1 MQTKFRNQEFDGYE
15 YELMVEVKYDFEIE
29 ATASAVRKVVLSK
42 VKVNV
47 QDIEHEKKLANLYVV
62 AVA

>member
-1 MQTKFRNQEFDGYE
+1 MQTKFRNQEFIGYE

-29 ATASAVRKVVLSK
+29 ATASAVPKVVVSK

>member
-1 MQTKFRNQEFDGYE
+1 MQTKFRNQEFIGYE
-15 YELMVEVKYDFEIE
+15 YELMAEVKYDFEIE
-29 ATASAVRKVVLSK
+29 ATASAVRKVVVSK

>member
-1 MQTKFRNQEFDGYE
+1 
-15 YELMVEVKYDFEIE
+15 MVEVKYDFEIE

-47 QDIEHEKKLANLYVV
+47 QDIEHEKKLANLYVA